1 MERRLSMI
9 GDELYETITGLDF
22 GSLFILWYKKI
33 RSKGDIAKRLPR
45 EIYRGFRSK
54 MAISS
59 LITERQP
66 EKALQVVVLIGR

>member
-1 MERRLSMI
+1 MRQSRDLILGHYSFYGIKKFGAKGILQKRLS
-9 GDELYETITGLDF
+9 
-22 GSLFILWYKKI
+22 
-33 RSKGDIAKRLPR
+33 R

-66 EKALQVVVLIGR
+66 ETALQVVVLIGR